1 MLFSDA
7 KVIIPF
13 DSAKDQ
19 KPAASGLYE
28 IHTLYCMIIT
38 QLPRFCLPFRE
49 KSVLLQTKKENMKYG
64 TLLVIDDNP
73 SILTALKICLGNTFE
88 RILTLSRPDTAP
100 TLLQQEQVDLILL
113 DMNFSLGV
121 NSGQEGLLW
130 LRTLRRLHANIP
142 VVLITAYADIQLAI
156 KGLKTGAA
164 DFVTKPWDNDELI
177 RTLKDAIDRSQ
188 EVETLESIETTHIHK
203 VVDQCHGNISRAAEL
218 LGITR
223 QTLYAKLK
231 R

>member
-1 MLFSDA
+1 
-7 KVIIPF
+7 
-13 DSAKDQ
+13 
-19 KPAASGLYE
+19 
-28 IHTLYCMIIT
+28 
-38 QLPRFCLPFRE
+38 
-49 KSVLLQTKKENMKYG
+49 MKYG
-64 TLLVIDDNP
+64 TILVIDDNP
-73 SILTALKICLGNTFE
+73 SILTALKICLGGTFE
-88 RILTLSRPDTAP
+88 KILTLPCPDTAP
-100 TLLQQEQVDLILL
+100 ALLQQEPVDIILL

-130 LRTLRRLHANIP
+130 LRTFRRLHANIP

-203 VVDQCHGNISRAAEL
+203 VVDQCRGNISRAAEL

>member
-1 MLFSDA
+1 
-7 KVIIPF
+7 
-13 DSAKDQ
+13 
-19 KPAASGLYE
+19 
-28 IHTLYCMIIT
+28 MIIT
-38 QLPRFCLPFRE
+38 QQPRFCLPFQE
-49 KSVLLQTKKENMKYG
+49 KSVLLQTKKRKDKIKDMKYG

-121 NSGQEGLLW
+121 NSGQDGLLW
-130 LRTLRRLHANIP
+130 LRTFRRLHAHIP
-142 VVLITAYADIQLAI
+142 VVLITAFADVQLAI
-156 KGLKTGAA
+156 KGLKSGAA
-164 DFVTKPWDNDELI
+164 DFVTKPWDNDELT
-177 RTLKDAIDRSQ
+177 RVLKDAIDNNT
-188 EVETLESIETTHIHK
+188 EVATLENFENDYIRK
-203 VVDQCHGNISRAAEL
+203 VVDKCHGNISRAAEM

>member
-1 MLFSDA
+1 
-7 KVIIPF
+7 
-13 DSAKDQ
+13 
-19 KPAASGLYE
+19 
-28 IHTLYCMIIT
+28 MIIT
-38 QLPRFCLPFRE
+38 QQSRFYLSFRE
-49 KSVLLQTKKENMKYG
+49 KSVLLQTKKNKDMKYG

-73 SILTALKICLGNTFE
+73 SILTALKICLSNTFE
-88 RILTLSRPDTAP
+88 RILTLPRPDTAP
-100 TLLQQEQVDLILL
+100 MLLQQEQVDLILL

-130 LRTLRRLHANIP
+130 LRTFRRLHAHIP
-142 VVLITAYADIQLAI
+142 VVLITAFADVQLAI
-156 KGLKTGAA
+156 KGLKSGAA

-177 RTLKDAIDRSQ
+177 RTLKDAIDNNT
-188 EVETLESIETTHIHK
+188 EVATLENFENDYIRK
-203 VVDQCHGNISRAAEL
+203 VVDKCHGNISRAAEL

>member
-1 MLFSDA
+1 MLANSRKKCTFA
-7 KVIIPF
+7 N
-13 DSAKDQ
+13 KDKRYNRTQ
-19 KPAASGLYE
+19 IDE
-28 IHTLYCMIIT
+28 IRNYTCYRR
-38 QLPRFCLPFRE
+38 Q
-49 KSVLLQTKKENMKYG
+49 S
-64 TLLVIDDNP
+64 IDTH
-73 SILTALKICLGNTFE
+73 SLEICLGGTFE
-88 RILTLSRPDTAP
+88 QILTLPRPDTAP
-100 TLLQQEQVDLILL
+100 TLLQQEPVDIILL

-130 LRTLRRLHANIP
+130 LRTFRRLHANIP

>member
-1 MLFSDA
+1 
-7 KVIIPF
+7 
-13 DSAKDQ
+13 
-19 KPAASGLYE
+19 
-28 IHTLYCMIIT
+28 
-38 QLPRFCLPFRE
+38 
-49 KSVLLQTKKENMKYG
+49 MKYG

-73 SILTALKICLGNTFE
+73 SILTALKICLSNTFE
-88 RILTLSRPDTAP
+88 RILTLPRPDTAP
-100 TLLQQEQVDLILL
+100 MLLQQEQVDLILL

-130 LRTLRRLHANIP
+130 LRTFRRLHAHIP
-142 VVLITAYADIQLAI
+142 VVLITAFADVQLAI
-156 KGLKTGAA
+156 KGLKSGAA
-164 DFVTKPWDNDELI
+164 DFITKPWDNDELI

-203 VVDQCHGNISRAAEL
+203 VLAQCHGNMSRAAEL